1 MVPAMR
7 STVRIDDDLM
17 SALKA
22 RAHAEHVSLTRML
35 NRVLRRGLTQADAT
49 TTAQPEYLQMTSD
62 MGEPTINLDKALGV
76 AALLEDEE
84 TIRKLE
90 LRK

>member
-1 MVPAMR
+1 MVLCMR

-22 RAHAEHVSLTRML
+22 RAHAEHTSLTRML
-35 NRVLRRGLTQADAT
+35 NRILRLGLTHADADESEK
-49 TTAQPEYLQMTSD
+49 PEYLQMTSD
-62 MGEPTINLDKALGV
+62 MGEPAINLDKALGV

-84 TIRKLE
+84 IIRKLE